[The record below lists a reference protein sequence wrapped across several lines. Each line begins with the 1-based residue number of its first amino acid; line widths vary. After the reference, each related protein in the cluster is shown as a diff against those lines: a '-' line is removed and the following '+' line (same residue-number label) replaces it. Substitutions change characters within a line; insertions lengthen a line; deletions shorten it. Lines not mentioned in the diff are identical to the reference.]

1 MTETNAGTSSG
12 ASAGISTGISTG
24 IRLEGQVALVTG
36 SSRGIG
42 AVVAKRLAQAGARIA
57 LNYNASIEAA
67 LAVKEA
73 ISASGGDAMLTAGDV
88 SDESQ
93 AEQIIKAVISEF
105 GRIDIL
111 INNAGIHRDRLLL
124 RMKTEDFDE
133 VLQVNLR
140 GAYLCTRFVMP
151 HLIRQHYG
159 RVNKY
164 VLGRGVDR
172 QSGSG
177 KLRPPPRRAS
187 IGFTKAVAREVA
199 SRNVTVN
206 AVAPGY
212 IATGMVEDLNEE
224 QRNQILERIPMG
236 RFGTSEDVAETILFL
251 SSRGAGYLTGQV
263 LTVDGG
269 LIA

>member
-1 MTETNAGTSSG
+1 
-12 ASAGISTGISTG
+12 
-24 IRLEGQVALVTG
+24 
-36 SSRGIG
+36 
-42 AVVAKRLAQAGARIA
+42 
-57 LNYNASIEAA
+57 
-67 LAVKEA
+67 
-73 ISASGGDAMLTAGDV
+73 MLIAGDV
-88 SDESQ
+88 SDEAQ
-93 AEQIIKAVISEF
+93 AKETIKAVAKEF
-105 GRIDIL
+105 GHIDIL

-124 RMKTEDFDE
+124 RMSSTDFDE

-140 GAYLCTRFVMP
+140 GAFLCTKYVMP

-159 RVNKY
+159 RVVNMSS
-164 VLGRGVDR
+164 VVGLTGNPG
-172 QSGSG
+172 QSNYAAAKAG
-177 KLRPPPRRAS
+177 L

-212 IATGMVEDLNEE
+212 IATGMVEALTAD

-251 SSRGAGYLTGQV
+251 SSRAAGYLTGQV

>member
-1 MTETNAGTSSG
+1 MTGT
-12 ASAGISTGISTG
+12 SAGIS
-24 IRLEGQVALVTG
+24 LEGQVALVTG

-42 AVVAKRLAQAGARIA
+42 AAIARRLAQAGARVA
-57 LNYNASIEAA
+57 LNYNASIDAA
-67 LAVKEA
+67 IEVKDS
-73 ISASGGDAMLTAGDV
+73 ISAAGGDAMLTAGDV
-88 SDESQ
+88 SDEPQ
-93 AEQIIKAVISEF
+93 AEQIIKAVIAEF

-111 INNAGIHRDRLLL
+111 VNNAGIHRDRLLL
-124 RMKTEDFDE
+124 RMKAVDFDE

-140 GAYLCTRFVMP
+140 GAFLCTRFVMP

-159 RVNKY
+159 RVINMSSVVGLTGNPGQANYAAAKAG
-164 VLGRGVDR
+164 L
-172 QSGSG
+172 
-177 KLRPPPRRAS
+177 

-206 AVAPGY
+206 AIAPGY
-212 IATGMVEDLNEE
+212 IATGMVEALNEE

>member
-1 MTETNAGTSSG
+1 MAATKPGMSLDN
-12 ASAGISTGISTG
+12 
-24 IRLEGQVALVTG
+24 RLEGRVALITG

-42 AVVAKRLAQAGARIA
+42 AVIARRMAEAGAKIA
-57 LNYNASIEAA
+57 LNYNASLDAA
-67 LAVKEA
+67 VEVRDSIAA
-73 ISASGGDAMLTAGDV
+73 AGGDAMLIAGDV
-88 SDESQ
+88 SDEGQTQQ
-93 AEQIIKAVISEF
+93 AVKAVTEQF

-111 INNAGIHRDRLLL
+111 VNNAGIHRDRLLL
-124 RMKTEDFDE
+124 RMSPADFDE

-140 GAYLCTRFVMP
+140 GAFLCTKYVMP
-151 HLIRQHYG
+151 HFVRQHYG
-159 RVNKY
+159 RVINMSS
-164 VLGRGVDR
+164 VVGL
-172 QSGSG
+172 SGNPG
-177 KLRPPPRRAS
+177 QANYAAAKAGL

-212 IATGMVEDLNEE
+212 IATGMVEGLTVE

-251 SSRGAGYLTGQV
+251 SSEGAGYLTGQV